1 MQVGGYEI
9 DIVLQ
14 GCPGKAVCHGGLGWS
29 SVVLLKGHAPI
40 ALIDAGS
47 FGLCAPCCCRGCGR
61 DLKPTDVTDLLLPHS
76 HHDHSVNW
84 TLLRH
89 ARILIGA
96 QELAWSVNEPWV
108 RRQCLS
114 STCANLR
121 PGRACKRCPTA
132 MRCCRAPPRTWRR
145 GTRQAT

>member
-47 FGLCAPCCCRGCGR
+47 FR
-61 DLKPTDVTDLLLPHS
+61 
-76 HHDHSVNW
+76 
-84 TLLRH
+84 
-89 ARILIGA
+89 
-96 QELAWSVNEPWV
+96 
-108 RRQCLS
+108 
-114 STCANLR
+114 LR
-121 PGRACKRCPTA
+121 PSAAAAAAGATSSPPT
-132 MRCCRAPPRTWRR
+132 
-145 GTRQAT
+145 